1 MRLTAWSGTGKL
13 FPIVKD
19 TFRVKSPH
27 YSLTRG
33 EISCATPRHAT
44 PRHATPYAILLL
56 CATLGCEGPSDSPS
70 AAAPTNEALAAPDEL
85 VEEGDYIRTVAH
97 GAYLNQD
104 NQAVTPTRELIMA
117 TQARHLDYLLD
128 YALEHD
134 IELAPHEPVHD
145 DPVLDG
151 ARQIRDLVEQLRPPR
166 EPWIVQINGSTS
178 QFYAREIAKMPPE
191 QIELLL
197 PPSNAVELPAGDW
210 SSVQALITSESGGA
224 YVEQCIIE
232 GVPVPDVVQLNKF
245 ASVFTAAKGVRAP
258 KDQWVNWGY
267 VEKANPQNNSDLEMI
282 IPGGKAQL
290 WSYEMD
296 SPRGVCLAL
305 PRWTQGTTA
314 GLVGVICLGMD
325 TSKVCYF
332 DKDDIA
338 TGTSHSM
345 QSFRGGQTLY
355 AGGTN
360 PGGICSDC
368 HAGSNPFIVHPEYP
382 PFEKLKDSGLTL
394 TSPQWPEP
402 IVPTSW
408 PENPGPLVGLGTVL
422 TGELECTT
430 CHTSSPTAPNYQFP
444 AVSNQLP
451 GYCGTVLRA
460 ALGQSPFFGNTD
472 FQSMPYL
479 VPGDY
484 STHMERLLRDLCTQ
498 PPNNGTPTGDVPDDD
513 ESVLSAPIVVE
524 PLYEC
529 ATVVGVRGARLNAEV
544 TLFVEGNDVGT
555 KIVRDPNG
563 LSFELSTPLVEDEEV
578 WAVQTFNGQS
588 SLTPMVPAKVRLY
601 QDDYPNGVPEPSI
614 EPSLVHECASSVAVR
629 KMPGASVSLYIND
642 VPDSTSGPN
651 PWRHVVKSSTVPFIK
666 GQKVTA
672 TQTFCGEESD
682 PSTPRPVVAA
692 PSSLPP
698 LNLANA
704 PLFYGQDLMQIDSIV
719 YGARLEVE
727 EANAGIIKSVSSWPT
742 SFYEF
747 NLTDSGLGRPAEF
760 ADTFMLRQ
768 ELCGVLSPPLVIG
781 SVQSCEEAPAPA
793 IETPFDGDDFVTV
806 KQAIPGATIRVWADD
821 AGEEIGDGAGQ
832 LISLTRPLVFNELL
846 LVTQQLDD
854 CVAGSAYSIRVQ

>member
-1 MRLTAWSGTGKL
+1 MSSSASPKGCLC
-13 FPIVKD
+13 PIP
-19 TFRVKSPH
+19 FNSIN
-27 YSLTRG
+27 SLASLR
-33 EISCATPRHAT
+33 PLKHAT
-44 PRHATPYAILLL
+44 KNQST
-56 CATLGCEGPSDSPS
+56 
-70 AAAPTNEALAAPDEL
+70 
-85 VEEGDYIRTVAH
+85 
-97 GAYLNQD
+97 YLF
-104 NQAVTPTRELIMA
+104 
-117 TQARHLDYLLD
+117 D

-166 EPWIVQINGSTS
+166 EAWIVQINGSAS
-178 QFYAREIAKMPPE
+178 QFYAKEIVKMPPE

-197 PPSNAVELPAGDW
+197 PPSNAVELPTGDW

-224 YVEQCIIE
+224 YVEQCITE
-232 GVPVPDVVQLNKF
+232 GVPVPDTVQFNKF
-245 ASVFTAAKGVRAP
+245 ASVFTAAQGVRAP
-258 KDQWVNWGY
+258 KNQWVNWGY
-267 VEKANPQNNSDLEMI
+267 VHKGNRSQPWNDQGPFNQSLPLADLEMI
-282 IPGGKAQL
+282 IPRGDAQL

-305 PRWTQGTTA
+305 PRWTQGNTA

-325 TSKVCYF
+325 TNKVCYF

-338 TGTSHSM
+338 TGTSHPM

-368 HAGSNPFIVHPEYP
+368 HAGGNPFIVHPEYP
-382 PFEKLKDSGLTL
+382 AFEKLKDSGLSL

-408 PENPGPLVGLGTVL
+408 PENPGPLVGLGTVP
-422 TGELECTT
+422 TGESECTG

-444 AVSNQLP
+444 AVSNQLLD
-451 GYCGTVLRA
+451 YCNVVLRA
-460 ALGQSPFFGNTD
+460 ALRQNPASPPGNAF
-472 FQSMPYL
+472 FQSMPYQ
-479 VPGDY
+479 VSGDY
-484 STHMERLLRDLCTQ
+484 STHMERLLDDLCTQ
-498 PPNNGTPTGDVPDDD
+498 PPNNGTPTNNVPDDD

-555 KIVRDPNG
+555 KIVRDPDG
-563 LSFELSTPLVEDEEV
+563 LSFELSDPLVEDEEV

-588 SLTPMVPAKVRLY
+588 SLTPMVPARVRLY
-601 QDDYPNGVPEPSI
+601 QEDYPNGVPKPSI
-614 EPSLVHECASSVAVR
+614 EPSLVHECASSVAVS
-629 KMPGASVSLYIND
+629 KIPGASVSLYIND
-642 VPDSTSGPN
+642 VLDSGSGPS
-651 PWRHVVKSSTVPFIK
+651 PWRYVAKGSTVPFIK
-666 GQKVTA
+666 GKNVAA

-682 PSTPRPVVAA
+682 LSTPRPVVAA
-692 PSSLPP
+692 PSSLPVP
-698 LNLANA
+698 KLWKGPMTQN
-704 PLFYGQDLMQIDSIV
+704 QERMQVTSIV
-719 YGARLEVE
+719 YGAGLEVE
-727 EANAGIIKSVSSWPT
+727 EANAGLIKSVSSWPV
-742 SFYEF
+742 SFYGF
-747 NLTDSGLGRPAEF
+747 NLTDSGLRRPADI
-760 ADTFMLRQ
+760 ADVFMLRQ
-768 ELCGVLSPPLVIG
+768 ELCGVLSPPLVIE
-781 SVQSCEEAPAPA
+781 SVQPCEEAPAPA

-821 AGEEIGDGAGQ
+821 AGEEIGDGGGQ
-832 LISLTRPLVFNELL
+832 LISLTRPLVFNERLL
-846 LVTQQLDD
+846 ITQQLDD